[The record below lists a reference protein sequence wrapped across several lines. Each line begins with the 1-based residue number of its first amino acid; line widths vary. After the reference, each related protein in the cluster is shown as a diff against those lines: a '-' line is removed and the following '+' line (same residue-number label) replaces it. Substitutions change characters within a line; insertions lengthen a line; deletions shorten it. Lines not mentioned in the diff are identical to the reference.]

1 MRKHLLLAGLAAAGL
16 CVPTSAQEA
25 LTTETGRKW
34 DGNIELL
41 LSGKQPTAPLG
52 TGQKAATATGVNV
65 LISCTDSRAVMD
77 ALEADGLTGT
87 VISDEVMTA
96 YVPVAYVRT
105 LAEMPEVKYINYPR
119 RHQPTLTE
127 ARSATHVSMVHA
139 GRDLET
145 PYTGKGVLIG
155 VIDQGFEY
163 RHIAFLDDE
172 GNSRVKRLWN
182 RSQYSPDLP
191 PLSQPDPTDVIPEG
205 GDGFDEGHATHV
217 TNIAAGSRV
226 DGVDYYGM
234 APDADIY
241 MIPSTFQDT
250 EVLEDVQAV
259 KEFAEEQGMPWVV
272 NMSFGSQI
280 GPHDGTTTYD
290 RGVSD
295 LTGPG
300 GIVVAA
306 MGNEGDMNLHTQHT
320 FTADNE
326 TVYILVDASG
336 SENGYVYLDLW
347 GQDANGRYNLDVR
360 PFYFK
365 GNRINYL
372 SDNVWNQ
379 SAQITRTIDGQN
391 LKENYSYWVSTN
403 NLDALSGVTGVGTG
417 QFGVAVTGN
426 AGSSFHAWCNP
437 GYGEI
442 ASNPSPLYT
451 FLPGDNEYC
460 VGEGG
465 GNIPAAISVA
475 AYTTSNTIRSLNGST
490 YQYEVTVGAIAP
502 FSSVG
507 PTLGTDMKPTVAAPG
522 HVIKSAMSQYGQSFS
537 AGSYDNVAS
546 VRSGMRTYYY
556 SAKSGTSMATP
567 AVTGIVALWL
577 EANPNLSPDDVKS
590 IIRETSTHDTFTG
603 SEEWNTRWGYGKID
617 AYAGLKK
624 ALEMAESQGINDML
638 NSEEPVTLNKEADAW
653 KVLFNNDES
662 YADVTLY
669 TLGGA
674 CVSRQH
680 LEKPRRGEE
689 TQVDLTG
696 LTPGVYLLNVSTT
709 ASSLTRKVVVD

>member
-41 LSGKQPTAPLG
+41 LSGKRPTAPLG

-155 VIDQGFEY
+155 VIDQGFEF
-163 RHIAFLDDE
+163 RHIAFLDAD
-172 GNSRVKRLWN
+172 GNSRVKQLWN

-426 AGSSFHAWCNP
+426 AGSTFHAWCNP

-442 ASNPSPLYT
+442 MNNPSPLYA

-490 YQYEVTVGAIAP
+490 YQYEGAVGAIAP

-537 AGSYDNVAS
+537 AGAYDNVAS

-674 CVSRQH
+674 CVSRRH
-680 LEKPRRGEE
+680 IEKPRRGEE
-689 TQVDLTG
+689 TQVNLTG

>member
-119 RHQPTLTE
+119 RHMPTLTE

-163 RHIAFLDDE
+163 RHIAFLDAD
-172 GNSRVKRLWN
+172 GNSRVKQLWN

-241 MIPSTFQDT
+241 MIPSTFQGT

-259 KEFAEEQGMPWVV
+259 
-272 NMSFGSQI
+272 
-280 GPHDGTTTYD
+280 T
-290 RGVSD
+290 
-295 LTGPG
+295 
-300 GIVVAA
+300 
-306 MGNEGDMNLHTQHT
+306 
-320 FTADNE
+320 
-326 TVYILVDASG
+326 
-336 SENGYVYLDLW
+336 
-347 GQDANGRYNLDVR
+347 
-360 PFYFK
+360 
-365 GNRINYL
+365 
-372 SDNVWNQ
+372 
-379 SAQITRTIDGQN
+379 
-391 LKENYSYWVSTN
+391 
-403 NLDALSGVTGVGTG
+403 
-417 QFGVAVTGN
+417 
-426 AGSSFHAWCNP
+426 
-437 GYGEI
+437 
-442 ASNPSPLYT
+442 
-451 FLPGDNEYC
+451 
-460 VGEGG
+460 
-465 GNIPAAISVA
+465 
-475 AYTTSNTIRSLNGST
+475 
-490 YQYEVTVGAIAP
+490 
-502 FSSVG
+502 
-507 PTLGTDMKPTVAAPG
+507 
-522 HVIKSAMSQYGQSFS
+522 
-537 AGSYDNVAS
+537 
-546 VRSGMRTYYY
+546 
-556 SAKSGTSMATP
+556 
-567 AVTGIVALWL
+567 
-577 EANPNLSPDDVKS
+577 
-590 IIRETSTHDTFTG
+590 
-603 SEEWNTRWGYGKID
+603 
-617 AYAGLKK
+617 
-624 ALEMAESQGINDML
+624 
-638 NSEEPVTLNKEADAW
+638 
-653 KVLFNNDES
+653 
-662 YADVTLY
+662 
-669 TLGGA
+669 
-674 CVSRQH
+674 
-680 LEKPRRGEE
+680 
-689 TQVDLTG
+689 
-696 LTPGVYLLNVSTT
+696 
-709 ASSLTRKVVVD
+709 

>member
-119 RHQPTLTE
+119 RHMPTLTE

-163 RHIAFLDDE
+163 RHIAFLDAD
-172 GNSRVKRLWN
+172 GNSRVKQLWN

-217 TNIAAGSRV
+217 TNIAASSRV

-320 FTADNE
+320 FTADGE

-379 SAQITRTIDGQN
+379 SAQITKTIDGQN

-490 YQYEVTVGAIAP
+490 YQYEGAVGAIAP

-537 AGSYDNVAS
+537 AGAYDNVAS

-653 KVLFNNDES
+653 KVLFNNVES

-674 CVSRQH
+674 CVSRRH
-680 LEKPRRGEE
+680 IEKPRRGEE

>member
-119 RHQPTLTE
+119 RHMPTLTE

-155 VIDQGFEY
+155 VIDQGFEF
-163 RHIAFLDDE
+163 RHIAFLDEE

-259 KEFAEEQGMPWVV
+259 KEFAEQEGKPWVV

-426 AGSSFHAWCNP
+426 AGSTFHAWCNP

-490 YQYEVTVGAIAP
+490 YQYEGTVGAIAP

-662 YADVTLY
+662 YADITLY